1 MVSPEAKPPVAPQAP
16 ESGPKLETLRTLPV
30 LEERLHVDKVLKDRG
45 GYRIS
50 KRVETREEL
59 IDEPLRHHKVDIE
72 RHPVGRR
79 LLGEAMPEP
88 RYEGDTYIVP
98 VIEEVLVTEKQ
109 LVLVEEIRITRRQGM
124 HHKPQQVT
132 LRKEDISIER
142 LEPKDPSATPKF

>member
-1 MVSPEAKPPVAPQAP
+1 MDSPEIRQTVAAEVVQ
-16 ESGPKLETLRTLPV
+16 GGKRKETVRTVPL
-30 LEERLHVDKVLKDRG
+30 LEERLHVDKVPKDRG
-45 GYRIS
+45 GYRIT

-59 IDEPLRHHKVDIE
+59 IDEPLRHHKVEIE
-72 RHPVGRR
+72 RCPVGRR

-142 LEPKDPSATPKF
+142 LEPEDSSTTPKF